1 MRKYKK
7 DLGRDFNQI
16 ELSFLNRLSK
26 ENWAFIKT
34 MVDILREPI
43 LILNKDFRVMMASD
57 SFYRMFQVDPRD
69 TEKKLVFELGN
80 GQWNI
85 PALRKLLEDI
95 LPHNTFFKDFEVDH
109 EFPFIGRK
117 AMILNARQIDTT
129 PGLFEPIIFLAIED
143 NTSMTAV
150 AETLA
155 SHIKELEAR
164 SSGRI
169 LQLEMYID
177 KLEGEITEVKK
188 KL

>member
-1 MRKYKK
+1 MKKYKK
-7 DLGRDFNQI
+7 DLGRELNQI
-16 ELSFLNRLSK
+16 EISFLGRLNK

-34 MVDILREPI
+34 MVDIVREPI
-43 LILNKDFRVMMASD
+43 LILNKDFRVMTASD
-57 SFYRMFQVDPRD
+57 SFYRMFQVDPKD
-69 TEKKLVFELGN
+69 TEHKLVYELGN

-85 PALRKLLEDI
+85 PVLRKLLEDI
-95 LPHNTFFKDFEVDH
+95 LPNNTFFKDFEVTH

-117 AMILNARQIDTT
+117 AMILNARQINTT

-143 NTSMTAV
+143 NTSMMAV

-155 SHIKELEAR
+155 SHVKELAAKNA
-164 SSGRI
+164 GRT

-177 KLEGEITEVKK
+177 KLEGDIIEIKK